1 MHILIGKTGVLRLF
15 NLPGKSLVLA
25 LAIGWAATIMGQ
37 AQDIFVQSEKY
48 TLYGYESRLD
58 SLRKVNGASLCCYE
72 PQIELAA
79 LLALGH
85 YPELRNIKIKV
96 VYKNRLSAPIKA
108 SPVLWGMFR
117 SRKKR
122 TYKIAIEKKS
132 FVDRISL
139 NKQVGLIGHELAHFI
154 HFQQKSYGG
163 MLIDGIRYITSNDF
177 EYKFETGA
185 DTLTIEYGLGWQ
197 LYDLRLYLSREQI
210 LEHMEKTG
218 LYFDKHA
225 TTSAPPPKPMV
236 GIIEEKK

>member
-1 MHILIGKTGVLRLF
+1 MHILIGKTGVLRLS

-25 LAIGWAATIMGQ
+25 LVVGWAATVIGQ
-37 AQDIFVQSEKY
+37 AQDIYVKSEKY
-48 TLYGYESRLD
+48 TLHGYESRLD

-122 TYKIAIEKKS
+122 WLGGHRKS
-132 FVDRISL
+132 C
-139 NKQVGLIGHELAHFI
+139 VGFAASH
-154 HFQQKSYGG
+154 SGG
-163 MLIDGIRYITSNDF
+163 SFATRNFCTRKL
-177 EYKFETGA
+177 
-185 DTLTIEYGLGWQ
+185 
-197 LYDLRLYLSREQI
+197 
-210 LEHMEKTG
+210 LES
-218 LYFDKHA
+218 A
-225 TTSAPPPKPMV
+225 T
-236 GIIEEKK
+236 